1 MNEFFLKRYLGTKPG
16 VARVYGA
23 PVLAAALMGA
33 AAFGIYQDGED
44 FVVYKNKANGERA
57 VRYRGPDEAHAV
69 DELFTKLLEECH
81 NRGIYPD
88 GKPTERSPSGGNNSS
103 GNKGSGKKRII
114 FALVGLWIVLATIL
128 TMTVGTEVTYK
139 SGSGGYYKYHDT
151 YYYRYES
158 DWYSYND
165 YTQDWIET
173 GSFPED
179 DYADYYVGSDYD
191 SDWGV
196 EDFKSSDYYRETV
209 ENNSSSSWDYDS
221 WDSNDTDWDSDW

>member
-1 MNEFFLKRYLGTKPG
+1 
-16 VARVYGA
+16 
-23 PVLAAALMGA
+23 
-33 AAFGIYQDGED
+33 
-44 FVVYKNKANGERA
+44 
-57 VRYRGPDEAHAV
+57 
-69 DELFTKLLEECH
+69 
-81 NRGIYPD
+81 
-88 GKPTERSPSGGNNSS
+88 
-103 GNKGSGKKRII
+103 
-114 FALVGLWIVLATIL
+114 
-128 TMTVGTEVTYK
+128 MTVGTEVTYK

-179 DYADYYVGSDYD
+179 DYANYYVGSDYD

-209 ENNSSSSWDYDS
+209 ENNSSSSSDYDS